1 MTDTALRL
9 KSELAQLPEQDRAAL
24 AHFLIDTLDAEVD
37 DDADALWEAELN
49 RREQE
54 IRSGTAI
61 GEPAWKVLA
70 ELREKHS

>member
-9 KSELAQLPEQDRAAL
+9 KSELAQLPQQDRAAL
-24 AHFLIDTLDAEVD
+24 AHYLIDSLDTEVD
-37 DDADALWEAELN
+37 EDADALWEAELK

-54 IRSGTAI
+54 IRSGAAV
-61 GEPAWKVLA
+61 GEPARKVLA